1 MTVAVVVAVARRC
14 QALCCRCCCC
24 CCCLMLLNCRADPC
38 KSVSATNPYVEAKF
52 ENFLGYF
59 NSKNGVQITQ
69 TAYVRLDNSI
79 LSDNRQHGA
88 EWPGAQG
95 GEIAGGWG
103 EHNAVTNC
111 LFVGMSGDDFYGL
124 IQDHNGK
131 IYDPLKPEDRIIDF
145 IPSASGIETPAWHK
159 LSVMNTTFANYGNV
173 LMRTRPGLIVCSSVG
188 PDKCITSVDGCICG
202 HRPWFNATMHALT
215 AVSKSEHSFEGG
227 GWEVRFKNI
236 TWVNAP
242 NKVGWEWAHE
252 SVYVDLDG
260 TFSGAGANTSVVPPN
275 GLLDAFPE
283 CSKECYPSRVCSY
296 NCLNTTFRRI
306 FVPRM
311 FIQPSSINGA
321 CKKIKLSY
329 SAPENAFVHSD
340 HTEFLT
346 GKFRPDNGN
355 ADYLASLSIA
365 SDGTVTIS
373 QNSTYY
379 LRHSYWT
386 NGTGAVFANGTDY
399 AINKNISCIR
409 GIFAQTELVTNG
421 TNTTNVTTFTNLP
434 GSECIHLS
442 MQKNHGTSVVLM
454 PRIGTP
460 SATTVNGTTTNYTH
474 IQWSGCGDNDEC
486 DPWLNCTTLP
496 QNCSVQRSPEA
507 TDIVV
512 YNMKRRPALKPEEI
526 GGYEFTLPVRVWLIE
541 SQI

>member
-1 MTVAVVVAVARRC
+1 MNVAVVVAVARRC
-14 QALCCRCCCC
+14 QALYCRC

-145 IPSASGIETPAWHK
+145 MPSASGIETPAWHK

-188 PDKCITSVDGCICG
+188 PDKCVTSVDGCICG

-215 AVSKSEHSFEGG
+215 AVAKSEHSFEGG

-260 TFSGAGANTSVVPPN
+260 TFSGAGANTSVVPPTDFSMRSQN
-275 GLLDAFPE
+275 AP
-283 CSKECYPSRVCSY
+283 K
-296 NCLNTTFRRI
+296 NA
-306 FVPRM
+306 
-311 FIQPSSINGA
+311 IQVVFA
-321 CKKIKLSY
+321 
-329 SAPENAFVHSD
+329 
-340 HTEFLT
+340 
-346 GKFRPDNGN
+346 
-355 ADYLASLSIA
+355 
-365 SDGTVTIS
+365 VTIVS
-373 QNSTYY
+373 TLLSEGSLFHVCLSSPAPSMEHARKSSFLIPNLRMRLFILTTPNSW
-379 LRHSYWT
+379 LKSSARIM
-386 NGTGAVFANGTDY
+386 A
-399 AINKNISCIR
+399 
-409 GIFAQTELVTNG
+409 
-421 TNTTNVTTFTNLP
+421 
-434 GSECIHLS
+434 
-442 MQKNHGTSVVLM
+442 MQIILLHW
-454 PRIGTP
+454 R
-460 SATTVNGTTTNYTH
+460 
-474 IQWSGCGDNDEC
+474 
-486 DPWLNCTTLP
+486 
-496 QNCSVQRSPEA
+496 
-507 TDIVV
+507 
-512 YNMKRRPALKPEEI
+512 
-526 GGYEFTLPVRVWLIE
+526 
-541 SQI
+541 